1 MALKLLARPWV
12 STALWWAAGVMALAL
27 AASMVA
33 SYHWHAK
40 AKGLGEQVEQLQ
52 DEVKGLK
59 ERVRERDAAIREYQ
73 IANTELTE
81 AVDQI
86 AGMYDTVVR
95 QNVAIEQDLAEVRR
109 ALARQRAATNMA
121 LDNLKKARETAYALH
136 HDCRAWADAP
146 LCGPVSGQLR
156 ESLAPRPGG
165 GAAAQADHPPAA
177 GVDRPR

>member
-12 STALWWAAGVMALAL
+12 STALWWAAGVMALGL

-33 SYHWHAK
+33 SFHWHAK

-52 DEVKGLK
+52 GEVKDLK

-109 ALARQRAATNMA
+109 ALARQRAATAMA
-121 LDNLKKARETAYALH
+121 LDNLKKARETTYALH

-146 LCGPVSGQLR
+146 LCGPVSDQLR
-156 ESLAPRPGG
+156 QSLAPRPGG
-165 GAAAQADHPPAA
+165 GAAAEADHDPGASV
-177 GVDRPR
+177 GRRR